1 MSETKKNYASIIIIA
16 ILALL
21 LGGAGFMYFQ
31 KDTELKNTKIEL
43 NAEVDSLTSNLEQ
56 QKNELDMQIAN
67 NETLNEELIAQ
78 RDELENTLEELRSS
92 QVSVA
97 NLKKFEGRYYKLKND
112 IKELLVENEL
122 LQTVNKTLTVQKDS
136 ISGELTTERGLKDSL
151 ATRVI
156 ENEKVILKASEV
168 AVLGLK
174 GLGIKERSSGKQIL
188 TNKASRAN
196 KVKICF
202 SLAPNTIAEKG
213 EKALYVQ
220 VISPQ
225 NNVLGDN
232 AQITFDGKLLNYSF
246 KTDFNYDNKALD
258 ICEYLS
264 EPKEG
269 FSKGTYHVIVF
280 RGAESVVKNTFT
292 LE

>member
-43 NAEVDSLTSNLEQ
+43 NTQIDDLTSNLEQ
-56 QKNELDMQIAN
+56 QKSELDLQIAN
-67 NETLNEELIAQ
+67 NEVLNEDLIAQ
-78 RDELENTLEELRSS
+78 RDELEATLDELRSS
-92 QVSVA
+92 QVSIA
-97 NLKKFEGRYYKLKND
+97 NLKKFEGRYYKLKGD
-112 IKELLVENEL
+112 IKDLLVENEM
-122 LQTVNKTLTVQKDS
+122 LQTVNKTLTVEKDS
-136 ISGELTTERGLKDSL
+136 ISGELNLERVLKDSL
-151 ATRVI
+151 ANRVV

-188 TNKASRAN
+188 TDKASRAN

-213 EKALYVQ
+213 AKDLYIQ

-225 NNVLGDN
+225 NNVLGEN
-232 AQITFDGKLLNYSF
+232 AQITFDDKLLNYSF
-246 KTDFNYDNKALD
+246 KTGFNYDNKALD

-264 EPKEG
+264 EPKDG
-269 FSKGTYHVIVF
+269 FVKGTYHVNVF
-280 RGAESVVKNTFT
+280 RGAERVAKNTFK

>member
-1 MSETKKNYASIIIIA
+1 MSETKKNYASTIIIA
-16 ILALL
+16 VLALM

-43 NAEVDSLTSNLEQ
+43 NTEVDNLTTNLEA
-56 QKNELDMQIAN
+56 QKKELDLQISKN
-67 NETLNEELIAQ
+67 GVLNEDLIAE
-78 RDELENTLEELRSS
+78 RDKLENTLEELRSS

-97 NLKKFEGRYYKLKND
+97 NLKKFEGRYYKLKGD
-112 IKELLVENEL
+112 IKNLLVENEM
-122 LQTVNKTLTVQKDS
+122 LQTANKTLTVQKDS
-136 ISGELTTERGLKDSL
+136 ISGELTTERGLSDSL
-151 ATRVI
+151 ATRVM

-174 GLGIKERSSGKQIL
+174 GLGIKERSSGKQVL

-213 EKALYVQ
+213 DKDLYVQ

-225 NNVLGDN
+225 NNVLGEN
-232 AQITFDGKLLNYSF
+232 GQITFDDKLLNYSF
-246 KTDFNYDNKALD
+246 KTGFNYDNKALD

-264 EPKEG
+264 EPKDG
-269 FSKGTYHVIVF
+269 FVKGTYHVNVF
-280 RGAESVVKNTFT
+280 RGAVRVAKNTFT